1 MKWVRDFKR
10 LGYGRPARTCRGPAQ
25 GDSRIVPT
33 ETLDMGGPA
42 GIPTRASYDEPEER
56 FG

>member
-10 LGYGRPARTCRGPAQ
+10 LGYGRPARTCSDPAQ